1 MSQNVTLCVTALDV
15 KKTLQKQLFPLLCIT
30 QIWRKPFF
38 CVQPF
43 YYQLK
48 TFKNMRTK
56 LLLLFMLLFLR
67 VSAQSPIIEGDTMM
81 CPFTD
86 GTVSVTGSTV
96 YDSYQWYYKYWF
108 LPGDFVA
115 IDGATSDTFTYDW
128 YTYDQSLF
136 KVVVTLDGV
145 TYESNT
151 IQIDSYAWTGMTVM
165 TELNDS
171 VTFDPN
177 TEGYLLCNGGSF
189 DLTVNSPYDV
199 VFWYK
204 DGELIDGATSSTYT
218 ITEAGEYYA
227 VAAPSF
233 CPDNTSTSLPF
244 IVSMTECSETPVVA
258 PVIEGDV
265 MLCPYT
271 DGTVSV
277 IGSTI
282 YDSYQWYYK
291 YWFLEDD
298 FEAIDGATEATF
310 TYDWFTYDQ
319 ALLKVVVTLDGV
331 TYESNT
337 IQVDSYNWA
346 GLLLSYDLGDN
357 VTFDPDTEIFSLCE
371 GTEFELTV
379 NNPPYEV
386 INWYKDGV
394 LIEGANEATYTITEP
409 GVYLVEA
416 APSFCPDSTNTIEM
430 TVVGVDCEL
439 NTNNPQNNLQ
449 MSVYPN
455 PTQDNINITIANFAE
470 PVSYTITDITG
481 KTVMS
486 GTFDQAE
493 NTVALGGL
501 TLGLYFV
508 KVSSGYFTEFVKV
521 IKN

>member
-1 MSQNVTLCVTALDV
+1 M
-15 KKTLQKQLFPLLCIT
+15 K
-30 QIWRKPFF
+30 
-38 CVQPF
+38 
-43 YYQLK
+43 
-48 TFKNMRTK
+48 TK
-56 LLLLFMLLFLR
+56 LLLLFMLLCLK
-67 VSAQSPIIEGDTMM
+67 VAAQSPIIEGDTIM
-81 CPFTD
+81 CPYTD
-86 GTVSVTGSTV
+86 GTASVTGTTV
-96 YDSYQWYYKYWF
+96 YDSYQWYYKYWI
-108 LPGDFVA
+108 LPGDFAA

-128 YTYDQSLF
+128 FTYDQSLF

-151 IQIDSYAWTGMTVM
+151 IQIDSHAWTGMFLMIDT
-165 TELNDS
+165 NDD

-177 TEGYLLCNGGSF
+177 TETYLLCNGGSF
-189 DLTVNSPYDV
+189 DISVNSPPYDLV
-199 VFWYK
+199 TWYK
-204 DGELIDGATSSTYT
+204 DGVAIDGATGSSYT

-227 VAAPSF
+227 EAAPSF
-233 CPDNTSTSLPF
+233 CPDSTSTSLP
-244 IVSMTECSETPVVA
+244 VVVTMA
-258 PVIEGDV
+258 NCGGNPIQSPVIAGDV
-265 MLCPYT
+265 MLCPNT
-271 DGTVSV
+271 DGTATVTNG
-277 IGSTI
+277 IT

-298 FEAIDGATEATF
+298 FEAIEGATSDSF

-319 ALLKVVVTLDGV
+319 AIFKVVVTLDGV

-337 IQVDSYNWA
+337 IQIDSYNWT

-470 PVSYTITDITG
+470 PVSYTIADITG